1 MNVLTI
7 TQLQKLDYVL
17 QHFGLPDKKRL
28 KLVVSHNNHLLT
40 GSFYDMN
47 LSQRYVFNGSPCD
60 VLSDV
65 CQQARPNAPIKEAV
79 IENIPAI
86 FAVLISDVFIETL
99 DKKIHCNPRVLP
111 PMLYNVTFLESGF
124 TLPFYGFSATETLPL
139 VSLLLESGQ
148 S

>member
-1 MNVLTI
+1 
-7 TQLQKLDYVL
+7 
-17 QHFGLPDKKRL
+17 
-28 KLVVSHNNHLLT
+28 
-40 GSFYDMN
+40 MN
-47 LSQRYVFNGSPCD
+47 LSPRYVFNGSPCD
-60 VLSDV
+60 VLSDM
-65 CQQARPNAPIKEAV
+65 CQQTRPDAPIKEAV

-99 DKKIHCNPRVLP
+99 DKKIHCNPGVLP
-111 PMLYNVTFLESGF
+111 PILYNVTFLESGF